1 MTKNFWKG
9 TRRKEASKFTLFI
22 FRSFQKKKKRETSSK
37 KEASRRRREVP
48 SGKSFSPFSRQKLL
62 RTSFH
67 RWGTEIGVLPEEKRF
82 GLEKDFSGEK
92 KGRKERKGEI
102 EERDEG
108 VAKRLE
114 PNWNST

>member
-1 MTKNFWKG
+1 M
-9 TRRKEASKFTLFI
+9 
-22 FRSFQKKKKRETSSK
+22 
-37 KEASRRRREVP
+37 
-48 SGKSFSPFSRQKLL
+48 
-62 RTSFH
+62 
-67 RWGTEIGVLPEEKRF
+67 LPEEKRF

>member
-67 RWGTEIGVLPEEKRF
+67 RWGSEIGVLPEEKRF

-92 KGRKERKGEI
+92 KERKERRNRGT
-102 EERDEG
+102 R
-108 VAKRLE
+108 
-114 PNWNST
+114 